1 MEELNDNL
9 KKEISSYDQE
19 KLNKTDKKFGIQIN
33 IKKQRKIIQRT
44 KPVINIPIFEIN
56 RQYYEELEKAYQKK
70 MRSSQNSINNS
81 QKKQLLNFNTNIIK
95 EKNKVFELN
104 TYNKSEKEKNNKL
117 VLNEYDKLEKEENNN
132 KMSII
137 REINGKEMS
146 DISFNTDNE
155 DNFSY
160 AEIKDN
166 FKFLD
171 NESSLSSEQIHDS
184 LNGNEVQK
192 NNFINND
199 YYNQLLILSKMQLLN
214 QIFFN
219 NMSNNI
225 NLNQNLNMMN
235 ILNNNINFNIQQN
248 SNDSNMM
255 NFYNLLYNN
264 QLNSLR
270 NINNIN
276 NPVNLSFTQRTRM
289 NDGNEGIIKV
299 KYSSK
304 LEKCNNFQIKKK

>member
-81 QKKQLLNFNTNIIK
+81 QEKQLLNFNMNIIK

-184 LNGNEVQK
+184 LNGNEVEI
-192 NNFINND
+192 NYFINND

-248 SNDSNMM
+248 SNDSNMI

-264 QLNSLR
+264 QLNGLR

>member
-81 QKKQLLNFNTNIIK
+81 QEKQLLNFNMNIIK

-104 TYNKSEKEKNNKL
+104 TYNKSKKEKNNKL

-235 ILNNNINFNIQQN
+235 ILNNNINFNFQQN

>member
-81 QKKQLLNFNTNIIK
+81 QEKQLLNFNMNIIK

-248 SNDSNMM
+248 SNDSNMI

-264 QLNSLR
+264 QLNGLR